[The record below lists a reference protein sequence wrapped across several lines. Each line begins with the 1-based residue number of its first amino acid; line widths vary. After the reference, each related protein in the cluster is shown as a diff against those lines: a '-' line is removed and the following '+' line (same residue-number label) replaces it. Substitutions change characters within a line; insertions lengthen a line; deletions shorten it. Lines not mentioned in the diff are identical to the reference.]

1 MFPEKEQIKWALR
14 VETEELGI
22 TAGLQ
27 DRVAQV
33 MEGCVLMDFNKEAVE
48 KTGNG
53 VYTRV
58 DVSLLPPLFLAY
70 CMQPEDISFIALIV
84 FVGAFTALR
93 RVPHGRQ
100 ATLASGRPSRH

>member
-1 MFPEKEQIKWALR
+1 MEQIKWALQ

-33 MEGCVLMDFNKEAVE
+33 MEGCVRMDFNKEAVE

-53 VYTRV
+53 LYSHVEV
-58 DVSLLPPLFLAY
+58 ALLPPLFLAY
-70 CMQPEDISFIALIV
+70 CSQPEDISFGVL
-84 FVGAFTALR
+84 FVLCDG
-93 RVPHGRQ
+93 V
-100 ATLASGRPSRH
+100 